1 MTLSVRRVAPLL
13 SVRTGAAT
21 VEFYKQ
27 AFGVEERFRIDDGE
41 GAVVATLGVGDL
53 EFWVADESPQ
63 NANFSPETV
72 GGSTV
77 RLILYADDPGAGL
90 DRAVE
95 AGARIVRVQDQPHG
109 RTADRLGA
117 EVSVLRRLVRHPEL
131 EVANPE
137 RRDHSPFTIV
147 DPEPLL
153 YSESLLVEF
162 DGGGPGANR

>member
-77 RLILYADDPGAGL
+77 RLILYAPGRSG
-90 DRAVE
+90 RYPTSTV
-95 AGARIVRVQDQPHG
+95 GAKAELKTRSAIIG
-109 RTADRLGA
+109 RFQGRPRC
-117 EVSVLRRLVRHPEL
+117 S
-131 EVANPE
+131 
-137 RRDHSPFTIV
+137 
-147 DPEPLL
+147 
-153 YSESLLVEF
+153 
-162 DGGGPGANR
+162 